1 MYFCQKMQKIQGRCC
16 IEPGD
21 TLYHREWNEEMWA
34 VLEEIS
40 SLSRYLQS
48 LLVLTSVKPQ
58 DIFRN

>member
-1 MYFCQKMQKIQGRCC
+1 MYFCQKMQEIQGRC

-21 TLYHREWNEEMWA
+21 RLYHGEWNEEMWA

-40 SLSRYLQS
+40 SLFRYLQG

-58 DIFRN
+58 DIFRS